1 MPEVEEIQF
10 TATTVEGEN
19 GNRANTEEDMFDEY
33 LKIHHVPV
41 WEGTFRKY
49 RQEILTATP
58 RPIQGA
64 HTRLYRMM
72 SKDVYLDDKEKQHYP
87 FFEKDLFG
95 IEKALAQVVEYFKAA
110 AVGSDVGRRI
120 LLLYGPPSSG
130 KSQLVIL
137 LKRGLEQFT
146 ETPQGAV
153 YAIAECPQHEDP
165 LNLIPHALRKQFQEQ
180 TGFFVEGEL
189 CPLCTLNL
197 REKYKGDFNL
207 VPVKRMVFSEKERC
221 GVGTF
226 VPSDPK
232 SQDIAELVGSI
243 DLSTI
248 GEFGS
253 ESDPRAYRFDG
264 ELNVANRGLMEF
276 IEMLKADERFLYV
289 LLTLAQEK
297 NIKTGRFPLIYAD
310 ECVISHTNETEFK
323 DFMAD
328 KKSEAL
334 HDRMITVRVAYN
346 LKVSQ
351 EVRIYEKLLTQVIIT
366 LQQDSTLH
374 VAPHT
379 RKVAS
384 IFAILSRL
392 IPPTIA
398 GLTLIKKMKL
408 YDGEDVEGFRQKDLK
423 QIEEAA
429 GMDEGMGGISP
440 RFAINRISAALTK
453 PNKRCVNPI
462 DTLTALRDGIDN
474 ESKFD
479 PAHRKQY
486 HDLIAEARREY
497 DEIARNDVQ
506 KAFFV
511 SFEKEALTLVDN
523 YLDNVEAFLDHT
535 KLIDPITGEEVP
547 PDEKLMR
554 AIENMVK
561 VPEHG
566 KEAFR
571 NEIFRKV
578 AMAHRRGEKFD
589 YTTHEKL
596 KEAIEKQLFEERR
609 DTIKLTISSRSP
621 DTEQLKKLNEVVATL
636 VAREGYCDECANELL
651 KYVSSL
657 LAREK

>member
-1 MPEVEEIQF
+1 MASILE
-10 TATTVEGEN
+10 
-19 GNRANTEEDMFDEY
+19 
-33 LKIHHVPV
+33 KIEAHVQTYRLAA
-41 WEGTFRKY
+41 WEGTFRDY
-49 RQEILTATP
+49 LTLVLQQPDLAQ
-58 RPIQGA
+58 RSHA
-64 HTRLYRMM
+64 RLYRMIQTAGVHV
-72 SKDVYLDDKEKQHYP
+72 DEAGKEHYA

-95 IEKALAQVVEYFKAA
+95 IDGPLAKVVEYFKAA
-110 AVGSDVGRRI
+110 ALGSDVGRRI

-137 LKRGLEQFT
+137 LKRGLEAFSHTQ
-146 ETPQGAV
+146 EGAI
-153 YAIAECPQHEDP
+153 YALTECPQHEDP
-165 LNLIPHALRKQFQEQ
+165 LHLIPHAMRRELQEE
-180 TGFFVEGEL
+180 TGIYVEGEL
-189 CPLCTLNL
+189 CPLCALTL
-197 REKYKGDFNL
+197 REKYQGDVYR
-207 VPVKRMVFSEKERC
+207 VPVRRLFLSEKERC
-221 GVGTF
+221 GIGTF

-248 GEFGS
+248 GDYGS

-310 ECVISHTNETEFK
+310 ECVIAHTNETEFNE
-323 DFMAD
+323 FLAD

-334 HDRMITVRVAYN
+334 HDRMIMVRIPYN
-346 LKVSQ
+346 LQVSQ
-351 EVRIYEKLLTQVIIT
+351 EERIYTKLLRQTN
-366 LQQDSTLH
+366 LQGLH
-374 VAPHT
+374 IAPHAL
-379 RKVAS
+379 RVAA

-392 IPPTIA
+392 EEPKTA
-398 GLTLIKKMKL
+398 GLTLLKKLKL
-408 YDGEDVEGFRQKDLK
+408 YDGEDVEGFRQKDMKLI
-423 QIEEAA
+423 QEQTERE
-429 GMDEGMGGISP
+429 GMDGISP
-440 RFAINRISAALTK
+440 RFIINRISSSLIRPEA
-453 PNKRCVNPI
+453 RCINPI
-462 DTLTALRDGIDN
+462 DILRAIKDGL
-474 ESKFD
+474 ESHGQFKKGD
-479 PAHRKQY
+479 RERYSQ
-486 HDLIAEARREY
+486 LIAEARREY

-511 SFEKEALTLVDN
+511 SFEQEASTLVDN
-523 YLDNVEAFLDHT
+523 YLDNVEAYLDHT
-535 KLIDPITGEEVP
+535 KLTDPITGEEVP

-554 AIENMVK
+554 SLEQKVR

-566 KEAFR
+566 KDSFR

-578 AMAHRRGEKFD
+578 AMSHRRGETFD

-621 DTEQLKKLNEVVATL
+621 DTEQIRKLNEVVETL
-636 VAREGYCDECANELL
+636 INREGYCAECANELL

>member
-1 MPEVEEIQF
+1 VLQQPTLAQ
-10 TATTVEGEN
+10 
-19 GNRANTEEDMFDEY
+19 RA
-33 LKIHHVPV
+33 H
-41 WEGTFRKY
+41 
-49 RQEILTATP
+49 A
-58 RPIQGA
+58 
-64 HTRLYRMM
+64 RLYSMIHTAGVRV
-72 SKDVYLDDKEKQHYP
+72 DEAGKEHYA
-87 FFEKDLFG
+87 FFERDLFG
-95 IEKALAQVVEYFKAA
+95 IDEPLAKVVEYFKAA
-110 AVGSDVGRRI
+110 ALGSDVGRRI

-137 LKRGLEQFT
+137 LKRGLEEFAHT
-146 ETPQGAV
+146 DAGAV
-153 YAIAECPQHEDP
+153 YAIADCPQHEDP
-165 LNLIPHALRKQFQEQ
+165 LNLVPHALRREFQEE
-180 TGFFVEGEL
+180 TGIHTEGEL
-189 CPLCTLNL
+189 CPLCALTL
-197 REKYKGDFNL
+197 REKYQGDIYK
-207 VPVKRMVFSEKERC
+207 VPVRRIFFSEKERC
-221 GVGTF
+221 GIGTF

-248 GEFGS
+248 GDYGS

-310 ECVISHTNETEFK
+310 ECVIAHTNETEFNE
-323 DFMAD
+323 FLAD

-334 HDRMITVRVAYN
+334 HDRMIMVRIPYN

-351 EVRIYEKLLTQVIIT
+351 EERIYEKLLRQTNMQH
-366 LQQDSTLH
+366 LH
-374 VAPHT
+374 IAPHAL
-379 RKVAS
+379 RVAA

-392 IPPTIA
+392 EEPKTA
-398 GLTLIKKMKL
+398 GLTLLKKLKL

-423 QIEEAA
+423 LIQEQTERE
-429 GMDEGMGGISP
+429 GMDGISP
-440 RFAINRISAALTK
+440 RFIINRISSSLIK
-453 PNKRCVNPI
+453 PDARCINPI
-462 DTLTALRDGIDN
+462 DILRAIRDGV
-474 ESKFD
+474 ESQGQFKKVD
-479 PAHRKQY
+479 RERY
-486 HDLIAEARREY
+486 HQLIAEARREY

-511 SFEKEALTLVDN
+511 SFEQEASTLVDN
-523 YLDNVEAFLDHT
+523 YLDNVEAYLDHT
-535 KLIDPITGEEVP
+535 KLTDPITGEEVP

-554 AIENMVK
+554 SLEQKVH

-566 KEAFR
+566 KDSFR

-578 AMAHRRGEKFD
+578 AMAHRHGEKFD

-609 DTIKLTISSRSP
+609 DTIKLTISARSP
-621 DTEQLKKLNEVVATL
+621 DTEQVRKLNDVVETL
-636 VAREGYCDECANELL
+636 IAREGYCSECANELL